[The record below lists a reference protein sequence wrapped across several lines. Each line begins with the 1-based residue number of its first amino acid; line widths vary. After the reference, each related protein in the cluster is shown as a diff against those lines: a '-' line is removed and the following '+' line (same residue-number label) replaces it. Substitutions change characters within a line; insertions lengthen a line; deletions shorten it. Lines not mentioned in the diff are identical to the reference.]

1 MKTAKHVLIIV
12 LAVLLIFMVV
22 LPGILGC
29 TTAKAKEPN
38 INSETA
44 TKINLKTDVIQNQY
58 GQLYCSKYTNE
69 VFATYYEAG
78 STRYGTYN
86 IHYRGNQVYY
96 TEDKGF
102 YFYYGLHTINYLT
115 EEDLINQ

>member
-1 MKTAKHVLIIV
+1 MKTTKHVLGICLV
-12 LAVLLIFMVV
+12 VLLILMVV
-22 LPGILGC
+22 FPGSLGC
-29 TTAKAKEPN
+29 ATTKAKEPN
-38 INSETA
+38 IDSETA
-44 TKINLKTDVIQNQY
+44 TKIDLKTDIIQNQY

-69 VFATYYEAG
+69 VFATYFEIG
-78 STRYGTYN
+78 SAKYGTYN

-102 YFYYGLHTINYLT
+102 YFYYGLHTVNYLT